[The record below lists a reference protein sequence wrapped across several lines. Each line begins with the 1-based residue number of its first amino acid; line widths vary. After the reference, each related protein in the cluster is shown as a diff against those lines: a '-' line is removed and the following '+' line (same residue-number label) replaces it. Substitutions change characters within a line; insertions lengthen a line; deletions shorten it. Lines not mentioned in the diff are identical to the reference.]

1 MNDSL
6 PPEAGQAAASAA
18 QAADSDGGAGPGA
31 LRMLWSFLHPHRRTL
46 GISLLLALAGSA
58 AELATPMV
66 AKLLMDGFTDPG
78 GPSLTPLWLLI
89 GLMAAG
95 GAVGLVYA
103 VLIGTAA
110 ERIVLDARTALVNRF
125 FGASPLRL
133 LRRPAG
139 ELVTRVT
146 SDTVLLREAA
156 SSSVVSLVNGGVLLA
171 GTLLMMGLLDLVLLG
186 VAAASI
192 TVVTALFLTLMPAIA
207 RAQQKAQDSLGRMG
221 GVLDGALRALRTV
234 KAGGAERQ
242 LSERILADARESARH
257 GIRSVRVEAVGWTI
271 AGTGIQLA
279 IIAILGVGALRVA
292 DGAIEVSTLV
302 AFLLYSFNLLFPV
315 MEIAQSVTTLQSGIA
330 AARRIREVEDI
341 PLEPA
346 GPGGGAPGA
355 PDSPAEPAAPAALP
369 EAASGLHVRRLSASG
384 STGPAAGAPPVL
396 SLRGVTARYAPGA
409 PEVLRGVDL
418 DIPRRGHTA
427 LVGPSGAGKTSLF
440 SVFLRFL
447 EPEQGTVALD
457 GRRYAELAPAEVRR
471 RFAYVEQDTPVLP
484 GSVRDNLLLTR
495 PDAGDAEICAVLDE
509 VHLLDTVDAL
519 DGGLDAP
526 LSGDAVSGGQRQ
538 RLAVARALLADPDVL
553 LLDEATAQVDAVT
566 EAAITAA
573 LRSRAERGAVVTIA
587 HRLSTVIGADRIA
600 VLDGGRV
607 RAEGTHG
614 ALLPAHRS
622 RRGHLVPQQANGRS
636 GASYRR
642 IARAV
647 RTLPAPNATPAPASP
662 KRWRG
667 PVAAPGGG
675 TGERDPAAAALGPD
689 RTRGPSAQAG
699 PPRSAADRRPPATC
713 TGGSFGPSR
722 ALSAAERG
730 RRPPRNRAAPGSAKA
745 GSRVQSAPRISAL
758 VGTPVPAVA
767 TTLRTPSGWLAEVPR
782 TSRTA
787 SAIPF
792 MPCRYAS
799 PSWPPW
805 VLTGSR
811 PPSSSAPERTS
822 STAPPGP
829 QNPSSSSCGST
840 SGVKWSYRIAA
851 WMSSGPK
858 PLCRHSCRAATPIS
872 GSPAMSA
879 R

>member
-1 MNDSL
+1 
-6 PPEAGQAAASAA
+6 
-18 QAADSDGGAGPGA
+18 
-31 LRMLWSFLHPHRRTL
+31 MLWSFLHPHRRTL

-171 GTLLMMGLLDLVLLG
+171 GTLFMMGLLDLVLLG

-341 PLEPA
+341 PLEPE

-355 PDSPAEPAAPAALP
+355 PDSPAAPAALP

-495 PDAGDAEICAVLDE
+495 PDAGDAEIRAVLDE

-519 DGGLDAP
+519 DGGIDAP

-614 ALLPAHRS
+614 ALLATD
-622 RRGHLVPQQANGRS
+622 GL
-636 GASYRR
+636 YRR
-642 IARAV
+642 FVQALHIA
-647 RTLPAPNATPAPASP
+647 
-662 KRWRG
+662 G
-667 PVAAPGGG
+667 PEAAADP
-675 TGERDPAAAALGPD
+675 DPAG
-689 RTRGPSAQAG
+689 
-699 PPRSAADRRPPATC
+699 
-713 TGGSFGPSR
+713 
-722 ALSAAERG
+722 
-730 RRPPRNRAAPGSAKA
+730 
-745 GSRVQSAPRISAL
+745 
-758 VGTPVPAVA
+758 
-767 TTLRTPSGWLAEVPR
+767 
-782 TSRTA
+782 
-787 SAIPF
+787 
-792 MPCRYAS
+792 
-799 PSWPPW
+799 
-805 VLTGSR
+805 
-811 PPSSSAPERTS
+811 
-822 STAPPGP
+822 
-829 QNPSSSSCGST
+829 
-840 SGVKWSYRIAA
+840 
-851 WMSSGPK
+851 
-858 PLCRHSCRAATPIS
+858 
-872 GSPAMSA
+872 A